1 MIEAYVNFGLSA
13 PSTYRLVFCSHG
25 RHLSPRSQDLVERLG
40 ERGFKVLLDV
50 VTEIDAQGRLRNTTP
65 AAAAQVLWASGH
77 GLASLLI
84 TQVGRQWSP
93 ADELTKALLDG
104 MFDGLVSD

>member
-1 MIEAYVNFGLSA
+1 MRTKCWSRSA
-13 PSTYRLVFCSHG
+13 KGPWRPCYDWAAK
-25 RHLSPRSQDLVERLG
+25 SPRSQDLVERMG

-50 VTEIDAQGRLRNTTP
+50 VTEMDAQGRLRNTTP

-84 TQVGRQWSP
+84 TQLGRQWSP